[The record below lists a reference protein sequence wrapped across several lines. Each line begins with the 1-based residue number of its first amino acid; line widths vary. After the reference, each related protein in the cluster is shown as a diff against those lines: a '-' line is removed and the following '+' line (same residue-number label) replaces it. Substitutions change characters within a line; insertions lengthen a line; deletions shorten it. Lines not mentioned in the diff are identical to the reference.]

1 MASED
6 DGGLS
11 TPQKIVA
18 GTALGVPTPAAVG
31 VARKLMSDGNDNDDG
46 LSTGGGRS
54 TSRRKSSPAR
64 SKASTA
70 RGKSS
75 SARKKATAAGRKKA
89 TTAGRKRATGT
100 RKTASKGK
108 STAKSAAKKSSSR
121 KR

>member
-70 RGKSS
+70 RGKVLVGQEEGDRGGAQEGDHSGPQ
-75 SARKKATAAGRKKA
+75 AGDRYA
-89 TTAGRKRATGT
+89 EDRVEGEVRT
-100 RKTASKGK
+100 
-108 STAKSAAKKSSSR
+108 KKSSSR